1 MWPLPFTQLTKPW
14 LTVCGWEVCIFAVRD
29 GVHGIFRQADEALP
43 SDLISELNRRSALMG
58 RFARKAHYFFVSF
71 RCFLSKIADVMI
83 CKPFCAKLCLYM
95 KVSIQG
101 VPYFSGIFPFFWG
114 FFLFCFVGKEQAS
127 QQAREQ
133 ACKQASEQASNEARK
148 QGSKEARKQ
157 GSKEARKQGSKEG
170 SKRAREQASK
180 QGIKQARE
188 QGSNQASKQGAREQA
203 TKTCSMYYYYYY

>member
-1 MWPLPFTQLTKPW
+1 M
-14 LTVCGWEVCIFAVRD
+14 RD

-58 RFARKAHYFFVSF
+58 RSARKAHYFFVSF

-83 CKPFCAKLCLYM
+83 CEPFCAKLCLYM

-101 VPYFSGIFPFFWG
+101 VPYFSGNFPFFGG

-148 QGSKEARKQ
+148 RGSKEARKQ
-157 GSKEARKQGSKEG
+157 GSKEARKQGRKQASKG
-170 SKRAREQASK
+170 ASKQARDQASKGAREQSS
-180 QGIKQARE
+180 KQARE
-188 QGSNQASKQGAREQA
+188 QASKQGAREQA
-203 TKTCSMYYYYYY
+203 TKTCSMYYYYYYYYYY

>member
-1 MWPLPFTQLTKPW
+1 
-14 LTVCGWEVCIFAVRD
+14 VRD

-43 SDLISELNRRSALMG
+43 SDLISEPNRRSALMG

-83 CKPFCAKLCLYM
+83 CEPFCAKLCLYM

-101 VPYFSGIFPFFWG
+101 VPYFSWIFPIFWG
-114 FFLFCFVGKEQAS
+114 ILSILLCREGASKPASKGASMQAS
-127 QQAREQ
+127 KRAS
-133 ACKQASEQASNEARK
+133 KQRSE
-148 QGSKEARKQ
+148 EARKQ

-188 QGSNQASKQGAREQA
+188 QGSNQASKQGSKQASKQGAREQA
-203 TKTCSMYYYYYY
+203 TKTCSMYYYYYHHYY